1 MVSFGFRAIVF
12 SILISLTFVFA
23 PAQPDSYKILMYH
36 GIDSYGNINPV
47 LHEQQIAALYFAG
60 YNTVSLDEV
69 YKWHTDPS
77 YDLPA
82 KPVVLTYDDNYITV
96 YTTVYPILKR
106 YGFCGVN
113 YTHTNYVGV
122 AIPGGND
129 HCDWDEIRQMES
141 AGTLFTE
148 SHTKSHPHLTGLSAE
163 DRWEEIADS
172 KRVIE
177 ANIPGKIC
185 NHIAYPYGNYNSA
198 VITDCRNAGY
208 QTGTTVISGAN
219 TRETPTFELRRIA
232 INNADTLASF
242 KTKIGFIAGTP
253 PPPLYADNTTK
264 DCFTWV
270 GDWKTTASEP
280 GYFGNNYRVA
290 VPGSGDAV
298 STWTLSIPHT
308 EYYSVYAHW
317 TSNPNRATDAPYTIR
332 HELCS
337 TTIMCNQRENGGK
350 WIVLGTYRFTTEGG
364 AIVSLNNNANGCVV
378 ADAVKVEAQT
388 GVTGWKFY

>member
-1 MVSFGFRAIVF
+1 MVISGNREIVF
-12 SILISLTFVFA
+12 AILIWLTFVVA

-36 GIDSYGNINPV
+36 GIDGHGNINPV

-69 YKWHTDPS
+69 YKWHTEPS

-82 KPVVLTYDDNYITV
+82 KPIVLTYDDNYITV
-96 YTTVYPILKR
+96 HTTVYAILRK

-129 HCDWDEIRQMES
+129 HCDWDEIGEMES

-148 SHTKSHPHLTGLSAE
+148 SHTKTHPHLTWLSAE
-163 DRWEEIADS
+163 DRWEEIAES
-172 KRVIE
+172 KSVIE
-177 ANIPGKIC
+177 ANIPGKVC
-185 NHIAYPYGNYNSA
+185 NHIAYPYGDYNSA
-198 VITDCRNAGY
+198 VITDCQNAGY
-208 QTGTTVISGAN
+208 QTATTVISGAN
-219 TRETPTFELRRIA
+219 IRGTPLFELRRIG

-242 KTKIGFIAGTP
+242 KSKIGFIAGDA
-253 PPPLYADNTTK
+253 PPPLHTDNTTEGH
-264 DCFTWV
+264 FTWV
-270 GDWKTTASEP
+270 GDWKTTTSEP

-290 VPGSGDAV
+290 TPGSGDAV
-298 STWTLSIPHT
+298 STWTISVPQT
-308 EYYSVYAHW
+308 GYYSVYARW
-317 TSNPNRATDAPYTIR
+317 TSHPNRATDTPYTII
-332 HELCS
+332 HALCS
-337 TTIMCNQRENGGK
+337 TTVLCNQQENGGR
-350 WIVLGTYRFTTEGG
+350 WMILGTYHFTAGEDAT
-364 AIVSLNNNANGCVV
+364 VSLNNNADGCVV